1 MIFTKYISFL
11 VLLCLMACSSSK
23 HEQNDSLP
31 EIQHGNSL
39 MESANQLMKSNKMES
54 ALGIYKQAF
63 DQFALIDD
71 VEGKFKSTISM
82 IKALILLSDYER
94 AEILLNSVRA
104 AGNVSNDLNENYE
117 LLRIEFF
124 LSKKDFDNVK
134 QLTETSKIEKYSNRV
149 FLLMTTYR
157 IKALQLMSQDYSKEL
172 RTLTQA
178 LHLIEQE
185 EEAFLSLEISDIE
198 FINFTLGTV
207 RLSEKEF
214 TAAEKHFLE
223 GLSLSKQTGDYRS
236 IGDNLFQLGLVNKE
250 LLNFDKSLEYLYR
263 AADVYEVLKDSSGVE
278 RIRSIIKEMKHSGK

>member
-1 MIFTKYISFL
+1 
-11 VLLCLMACSSSK
+11 MACSSSK

>member
-1 MIFTKYISFL
+1 
-11 VLLCLMACSSSK
+11 MACSSSK

-134 QLTETSKIEKYSNRV
+134 QLTETSKIEKYSNSV